1 MNVLTRKFQGTK
13 ELIALVDVLQ
23 GASCL
28 SEVLGHRQTVAGGL
42 HRGVSNAM
50 VPLIAH
56 SAKPVEVSLAC
67 ACGPRFS
74 PCERGFLFLNIWL
87 TDYAR
92 IFIQLLTNL
101 LPICD
106 YDMMASI
113 WGTPRYLFLGATS
126 PIPAYLGSHFNKRY
140 QSAQQLLA
148 IRSAL

>member
-56 SAKPVEVSLAC
+56 SAKPVEVS
-67 ACGPRFS
+67 
-74 PCERGFLFLNIWL
+74 WL
-87 TDYAR
+87 VLVVHDS
-92 IFIQLLTNL
+92 
-101 LPICD
+101 LPVKE
-106 YDMMASI
+106 AS
-113 WGTPRYLFLGATS
+113 YS
-126 PIPAYLGSHFNKRY
+126 
-140 QSAQQLLA
+140 
-148 IRSAL
+148 